1 MTLITM
7 AVGARRK
14 RSSPL
19 AGVIVPAR
27 QTGSWGSQSEAGTPK
42 LFSLDHHAKYK
53 STLYQPLKNPTDCV
67 ATTGVGFLRGGKRSD
82 RHIPHGRGAARCAR
96 FKAVSLDFATGCG
109 VDMLRCSTRCKSNAR
124 SPAQA
129 NPIGT
134 SFCRPGPASGGQL
147 VSACILPPFS
157 DQNLHSPKAQLAC
170 QLTTSLYALI
180 SFPNV
185 MVHVVAARCAFSHG
199 VGDDI
204 GSVLVIRCL
213 ASWLQS

>member
-1 MTLITM
+1 MSAISGMTLITM

-27 QTGSWGSQSEAGTPK
+27 QTRSWGPQSEAGTPI
-42 LFSLDHHAKYK
+42 LFSSDHHAKHK
-53 STLYQPLKNPTDCV
+53 ITDCV
-67 ATTGVGFLRGGKRSD
+67 ATTGVGFLRRGKRSE
-82 RHIPHGRGAARCAR
+82 RHITHGRGAAGLAMH
-96 FKAVSLDFATGCG
+96 AVTLDFATGCG
-109 VDMLRCSTRCKSNAR
+109 VDTLHCSTRCRSNAR

-134 SFCRPGPASGGQL
+134 TSCRPGPAVSRDSGGQL

-157 DQNLHSPKAQLAC
+157 GRSLHSPKAQLAC

-180 SFPNV
+180 LFPNV
-185 MVHVVAARCAFSHG
+185 MIHVVAARSPP
-199 VGDDI
+199 
-204 GSVLVIRCL
+204 
-213 ASWLQS
+213 SWYRG